1 MRVSHCAVLGCA
13 LVAIIGSQPAWGHI
27 LMPAGSKVWMEFK
40 GSSGADSNDDDIAGS
55 NLPGVA
61 PPNGIP
67 LITASDVNGSVTG
80 FAEILPNRVRTWMRG
95 LGSSGFMHA
104 SFQDTYTVGGT
115 ATGPFSITFSLRIT
129 GTARSVPSG
138 PFQVISGAGLSAEIG
153 TFFPDPTSG
162 GDPINEQF
170 RINPFSPATETPLLI
185 PTQSST
191 VAPFEVPIDIT
202 ATYTKTGV
210 NVGDVFDIGYG
221 VNSAFSRAE
230 IDLLNTGTISFA
242 LPEGVTLSSSLAQS
256 IPEPNAPALL
266 AAACGLALTVRR
278 PLRGNRHTA

>member
-13 LVAIIGSQPAWGHI
+13 LVATIFSQPAWGHI
-27 LMPAGSKVWMEFK
+27 LMPAGSTVWMEFK

-67 LITASDVNGSVTG
+67 MTTASDVNGSVTG
-80 FAEILPNRVRTWMRG
+80 FAEILPDRVRTWMRG

-162 GDPINEQF
+162 GDAINEQF
-170 RINPFSPATETPLLI
+170 RINPFSPATEATLLI
-185 PTQSST
+185 PTLSAA
-191 VAPFEVPIDIT
+191 VGAPFEVPIDIT

-230 IDLLNTGTISFA
+230 IDLLNTGSITFD

-256 IPEPNAPALL
+256 IPEPNAAL
-266 AAACGLALTVRR
+266 AAACSLALTAHRR
-278 PLRGNRHTA
+278 RRAG